1 MKKRTLVRMFDDHA
15 HAVQAMR
22 ELEGAGFTADEVSIM
37 GGKRRDDA
45 MAGNNT
51 STTEADGGAG
61 TGATLGTVLG
71 GGAGLLAGIGA
82 LAIPGLGP
90 IVAAGWLVAALTG
103 AGAGAAAGGLLGAL
117 VGSGV
122 EERDAHVYAEGIRRG
137 GTLVSVRA
145 NEERLAQAET
155 ILARHQTV
163 DVSAR
168 AAEYRAGGWSRYSD
182 DGSLLSD
189 APDGTPGN
197 PPGTMASRAA
207 DRTLGTNMSGAYPE
221 QSDGTP
227 ANPSGTALGRSAA
240 RAKDDVYPRLGASH
254 RSNDDGRVLPG
265 TPDGTPGNPP
275 GTMASRA
282 ADRTLGTNMSGAYP
296 ENSDG
301 TSANPPGTAAGRAA
315 RRAAN
320 DTSTVGGSGQLTPRA
335 DDDGHVL
342 PQTPD
347 GTPGNPPGT
356 ELSRGIDEVANTN
369 ISGAHP
375 ENERRRRG

>member
-1 MKKRTLVRMFDDHA
+1 MFDDHA
-15 HAVQAMR
+15 HAMQAVR
-22 ELEGAGFTADEVSIM
+22 ELEGAGFTTDEVSV
-37 GGKRRDDA
+37 
-45 MAGNNT
+45 MAGGRREDA
-51 STTEADGGAG
+51 STRTGDAEAASGAG
-61 TGATLGTVLG
+61 TGATIGTALG

-90 IVAAGWLVAALTG
+90 IVAAGWLVAVLTG

-117 VGSGV
+117 TGSGV
-122 EERDAHVYAEGIRRG
+122 NESDAHVYAEGVRRG

-145 NEERLAQAET
+145 SEARLAQAEA

-168 AAEYRAGGWSRYSD
+168 AAEYRASGWSGYRNEDPLVS
-182 DGSLLSD
+182 G

-197 PPGTMASRAA
+197 PPGTAATRTTDRA
-207 DRTLGTNMSGAYPE
+207 LGTN
-221 QSDGTP
+221 
-227 ANPSGTALGRSAA
+227 L
-240 RAKDDVYPRLGASH
+240 
-254 RSNDDGRVLPG
+254 
-265 TPDGTPGNPP
+265 
-275 GTMASRA
+275 
-282 ADRTLGTNMSGAYP
+282 SGAYP

-301 TSANPPGTAAGRAA
+301 TSSNPPGTAAGLAADRATRDPS
-315 RRAAN
+315 RRR
-320 DTSTVGGSGQLTPRA
+320 GSGQMTPRA
-335 DDDGHVL
+335 DDDGSAL
-342 PQTPD
+342 PRTPD

>member
-1 MKKRTLVRMFDDHA
+1 MATRTLTRMFDDHA
-15 HAVQAMR
+15 HAMQAVR
-22 ELEGAGFTADEVSIM
+22 ELEGSGFTSDEVSIM
-37 GGKRRDDA
+37 SGKRCDA
-45 MAGNNT
+45 PAGT
-51 STTEADGGAG
+51 ARTGDTEADSGAG

-82 LAIPGLGP
+82 LAIPGIGP
-90 IVAAGWLVAALTG
+90 LVAAGWLVAALTG

-122 EERDAHVYAEGIRRG
+122 DENDAQVYAESVRRG

-145 NEERLAQAET
+145 SEARLAQAEA

-163 DVSAR
+163 DVSTR
-168 AAEYRAGGWSRYSD
+168 GAEYRAGGWSGYRD
-182 DGSLLSD
+182 DDSLLSD

-207 DRTLGTNMSGAYPE
+207 DQTLGTNMSGAYPQ
-221 QSDGTP
+221 QSDGTA
-227 ANPSGTALGRSAA
+227 ANPPGTAAGRAASRTSAA
-240 RAKDDVYPRLGASH
+240 TASGLGTTRRAA
-254 RSNDDGRVLPG
+254 DDGSVLSR

-275 GTMASRA
+275 GTELSRA
-282 ADRTLGTNMSGAYP
+282 ADRTLGTNVSGAYP

-301 TSANPPGTAAGRAA
+301 SAANPPGTKASRAA
-315 RRAAN
+315 SRVAN
-320 DTSTVGGSGQLTPRA
+320 DATTRGSSGELTPRA

-375 ENERRRRG
+375 ENEKRRRG